1 VDGLKIMERVG
12 KKKKGGA
19 EKIRDKRQ
27 KSLQAEAS
35 GCFKIDR
42 LFAVASASTVAASA
56 PDVPAATTGENAT
69 STDETEDFTG
79 EVSPGSKPID
89 DDVYVGSE
97 LEDSLSS
104 EQGLGNE
111 AHEMSEEP
119 ELHRSS
125 ASTVNVPS
133 ATSEAEPAM
142 HYFTRPTQNELPL
155 FFEKHPT
162 PNTKKI
168 LNKWLCCR
176 NGTERSWLTYNDIT
190 RTAFCSLCLAF
201 SSEGNPFTKGMGDWR
216 HIKQRIEEH
225 ERSVQHREVADGYL
239 LWTSRRDIASLL
251 CQQQV
256 SARHEQVKQ
265 RRQVMERLVEIVK
278 VIGKRGLS
286 FRGGGI
292 SEAAYSLDDATM
304 DHGTFLELVMLL
316 SKFDPCLQKHVHEC
330 IESSKKLHGSGS
342 TVRGRGSL
350 VTFLSKTTVNS
361 MIGVI
366 GRLIQD
372 KVAAEVRQAEMFS
385 IQIDTT
391 QDISSHDQCSVVIR
405 YVTDSIHERLIG
417 VINFKASTGQ
427 YFVDLIQNLLGQMG
441 IDLKLCA
448 GNATDGAAN
457 MQGEYRGFSTLLS
470 SHAPGQV
477 HVWCYAHI
485 LNLVLADTTGVV
497 IESASLFSL
506 LNDIAVFLRE
516 SHQRMAVFY
525 TVL

>member
-1 VDGLKIMERVG
+1 
-12 KKKKGGA
+12 
-19 EKIRDKRQ
+19 
-27 KSLQAEAS
+27 
-35 GCFKIDR
+35 
-42 LFAVASASTVAASA
+42 
-56 PDVPAATTGENAT
+56 
-69 STDETEDFTG
+69 
-79 EVSPGSKPID
+79 
-89 DDVYVGSE
+89 
-97 LEDSLSS
+97 
-104 EQGLGNE
+104 
-111 AHEMSEEP
+111 
-119 ELHRSS
+119 
-125 ASTVNVPS
+125 
-133 ATSEAEPAM
+133 M

-162 PNTKKI
+162 LNTKKI

-225 ERSVQHREVADGYL
+225 ERSVQHRECADGYL
-239 LWTSRRDIASLL
+239 LWTSRKDIASLL

-256 SARHEQVKQ
+256 SARREQVKQ
-265 RRQVMERLVEIVK
+265 RRQVMEQLVEIVK

-372 KVAAEVRQAEMFS
+372 KVAAEVRQERCSPFKL
-385 IQIDTT
+385 T
-391 QDISSHDQCSVVIR
+391 QHRTYLHMTSAPSSF
-405 YVTDSIHERLIG
+405 G
-417 VINFKASTGQ
+417 
-427 YFVDLIQNLLGQMG
+427 M
-441 IDLKLCA
+441 
-448 GNATDGAAN
+448 
-457 MQGEYRGFSTLLS
+457 
-470 SHAPGQV
+470 
-477 HVWCYAHI
+477 
-485 LNLVLADTTGVV
+485 
-497 IESASLFSL
+497 
-506 LNDIAVFLRE
+506 
-516 SHQRMAVFY
+516 
-525 TVL
+525 

>member
-1 VDGLKIMERVG
+1 MANLCSN
-12 KKKKGGA
+12 
-19 EKIRDKRQ
+19 KIRDKRQ

-104 EQGLGNE
+104 EQGVGND

-133 ATSEAEPAM
+133 ATSEAKPAM

-155 FFEKHPT
+155 IFEKHPT

-225 ERSVQHREVADGYL
+225 ERSVQHRECADRGEMK
-239 LWTSRRDIASLL
+239 IAPD
-251 CQQQV
+251 
-256 SARHEQVKQ
+256 
-265 RRQVMERLVEIVK
+265 
-278 VIGKRGLS
+278 LS
-286 FRGGGI
+286 
-292 SEAAYSLDDATM
+292 
-304 DHGTFLELVMLL
+304 H
-316 SKFDPCLQKHVHEC
+316 
-330 IESSKKLHGSGS
+330 
-342 TVRGRGSL
+342 
-350 VTFLSKTTVNS
+350 
-361 MIGVI
+361 
-366 GRLIQD
+366 
-372 KVAAEVRQAEMFS
+372 
-385 IQIDTT
+385 
-391 QDISSHDQCSVVIR
+391 
-405 YVTDSIHERLIG
+405 
-417 VINFKASTGQ
+417 
-427 YFVDLIQNLLGQMG
+427 
-441 IDLKLCA
+441 
-448 GNATDGAAN
+448 
-457 MQGEYRGFSTLLS
+457 
-470 SHAPGQV
+470 
-477 HVWCYAHI
+477 
-485 LNLVLADTTGVV
+485 
-497 IESASLFSL
+497 
-506 LNDIAVFLRE
+506 
-516 SHQRMAVFY
+516 
-525 TVL
+525 